1 MQSTSTLESILRR
14 DRYIVIAGLA
24 AVVLLAWS
32 YTVFLAWDMRGMG
45 MESGVAIHSEMAMM
59 DNSVGQTMLMPM
71 TAHWTAL
78 DFGLMLSMWAV
89 MMMAMMVPSAAP
101 MILTFGAFSRK
112 LRERE
117 RPYVPTGIF
126 VLGYIAAW
134 GGFAL
139 FATLAQWGLHATA
152 FVSPMGVSTDAVLG
166 GTLLLTAGIFQWTP
180 LKYSCLTSCR
190 SPLGFLMSE
199 WRSGSK
205 GALIMG
211 IRHGNYCLGCCWM
224 LMALLFVLGV
234 MNLVWIAALA
244 GLVMVEKVVPRG
256 QEVSKLSGIGLAGWG
271 LWMLAGAAI

>member
-14 DRYIVIAGLA
+14 DRYVVVAGLA
-24 AVVLLAWS
+24 AVVTLAWA
-32 YTVFLAWDMRGMG
+32 YTVFLAWDMRGMDMDSG
-45 MESGVAIHSEMAMM
+45 MSMG
-59 DNSVGQTMLMPM
+59 DNSMGLTTLMPM
-71 TAHWTAL
+71 TAQWTAL

-126 VLGYIAAW
+126 VLGYVVAW
-134 GGFAL
+134 SAFAL
-139 FATLAQWGLHATA
+139 LATLAQWGLHAAA
-152 FVSPMGVSTDAVLG
+152 FISPMGGSTNAVLG
-166 GTLLLTAGIFQWTP
+166 GVLLLTAGIFQWTP

-199 WRSGSK
+199 WRSGSS
-205 GALIMG
+205 GAIVMG
-211 IRHGNYCLGCCWM
+211 IRHGTYCLGCCWM

-244 GLVMVEKVVPRG
+244 GLVMVEKVMPRG
-256 QEVSKLSGIGLAGWG
+256 EEISKLSGVALAGWG